1 MKKAVFSLI
10 LLLVCSPWSA
20 MVWAADKKADPAQPL
35 PIKYPVEIKVDN
47 EELKKM
53 LEEHLP
59 LITQQQEEELDREQ
73 MDFLAEEAP
82 EQVLTM
88 LKTKG
93 YFNAKTEITRTE
105 QGYLIHVTPNQQTT
119 ISNVNVAITGDILQD
134 ADLGKYYRSAMENWA
149 SGYFLRLTADN
160 TDVLLLLQLS

>member
-82 EQVLTM
+82 EQVLTQAFEFF
-88 LKTKG
+88 K
-93 YFNAKTEITRTE
+93 N
-105 QGYLIHVTPNQQTT
+105 
-119 ISNVNVAITGDILQD
+119 
-134 ADLGKYYRSAMENWA
+134 
-149 SGYFLRLTADN
+149 
-160 TDVLLLLQLS
+160 